1 MLPGRK
7 IGRSLQAPLDLLACN
22 DLHCSILAALA
33 ASSHWWSDVGRSLC
47 LLLRIVVLQGFY
59 RVEDRK
65 ERRRGTIVQLAEAS
79 CVLGLDGVMLQGEK
93 RWTLHVLRQH
103 LQVAGVTCLVC

>member
-47 LLLRIVVLQGFY
+47 LLLRIVVLQGFIGSKTAKKGA
-59 RVEDRK
+59 E
-65 ERRRGTIVQLAEAS
+65 ERS
-79 CVLGLDGVMLQGEK
+79 CS
-93 RWTLHVLRQH
+93 
-103 LQVAGVTCLVC
+103 